1 MPETTFDVY
10 RQRYTIDYADTDAA
24 EAEMQELR
32 RQIAEQKQQL
42 AIAEAELVAAEAEH
56 SITLK

>member
-1 MPETTFDVY
+1 MTMQIRYMERDDY
-10 RQRYTIDYADTDAA
+10 LRLQREAEAADAA

-42 AIAEAELVAAEAEH
+42 AIAEAELAEAEAR
-56 SITLK
+56 T